1 MGQRRGRVKSRN
13 MYKDPRRKT
22 MEEAG
27 KIECGRW
34 GQIGQGRVVVGGNGD
49 NCNCTTIKKRNGR
62 EKSQK
67 TQRSTNRNH
76 LI

>member
-13 MYKDPRRKT
+13 MYKDPWRKT

-34 GQIGQGRVVVGGNGD
+34 GQIGQGRVMGGNGD
-49 NCNCTTIKKRNGR
+49 NGN
-62 EKSQK
+62 
-67 TQRSTNRNH
+67 
-76 LI
+76 